1 MRVRDEKAE
10 RALNEKEN
18 VWKETNEDLLTKV
31 EWLSK
36 EKVEKEEEHA
46 LEIEEVISELKSS
59 ALEVWEA
66 KIKPMED
73 VENTGS

>member
-46 LEIEEVISELKSS
+46 LEIEEVIFELKSS

>member
-36 EKVEKEEEHA
+36 EKVEKKEEHA